1 MSATPLSA
9 WKQKSAS
16 NLLLYMERVSSVS
29 GRFCVWVLSFVSLYR
44 PHSRKFL
51 FEYALLAQPFKVKH
65 CCRSNK

>member
-29 GRFCVWVLSFVSLYR
+29 GRFCVWVLSFCLSLSPSLSQILIR
-44 PHSRKFL
+44 ICFIGTTV
-51 FEYALLAQPFKVKH
+51 QG
-65 CCRSNK
+65 